1 MTMKRWTLGLLAC
14 LPLLTGCLDI
24 EQTLTLDKNLAG
36 KSGMSFKIDMEPFVL
51 FMVRMQKE
59 MSGQKGEPTAEEI
72 AEAKKQ
78 FLASSKNEMTGGDP
92 EARKAEVEKSLPAGV
107 KLLDSSIKEDGLKM
121 SARFLFGFDNVAKL
135 SQIKL
140 AGKAKEGEEAGGPQP
155 PGSDAISDPFDN
167 LLVKDEGAT
176 ILVTTKAVNPM
187 EEQEAEA
194 KDAGLPPEMQADIKK
209 AFEGLRF
216 AFKLDSP
223 MEVVE
228 HNATRKE
235 GKTLVWEYNLE
246 SFEKMTPKQRE
257 EGIRVRLK
265 K

>member
-1 MTMKRWTLGLLAC
+1 MTMKRWTLVLLAC

-59 MSGQKGEPTAEEI
+59 MSGQEGEPTAAEI
-72 AEAKKQ
+72 EEAKKQ
-78 FLASSKNEMTGGDP
+78 FLASSKKEEMTGGDP
-92 EARKAEVEKSLPAGV
+92 EARKAEIEKSLPAGV
-107 KLLDSSIKEDGLKM
+107 KLLDSSIKEDGLKL
-121 SARFLFGFDNVAKL
+121 AANFLFGFDNVAKL
-135 SQIKL
+135 SEVKL
-140 AGKAKEGEEAGGPQP
+140 SGKKPDEPAEGPQP

-167 LLVKDEGAT
+167 LVVKDEGKT
-176 ILVTTKAVNPM
+176 VLITTKAINPM
-187 EEQEAEA
+187 DEQEAEA
-194 KDAGLPPEMQADIKK
+194 KDAGLPPEMQEEIKK

-216 AFKLDSP
+216 AFKLDTP

-228 HNATRKE
+228 HNATRRE
-235 GKTLVWEYNLE
+235 GKTLIWEYNLE
-246 SFEKMTPKQRE
+246 SFEKMTAEQKA

>member
-1 MTMKRWTLGLLAC
+1 MTMKRWTLALLAC
-14 LPLLTGCLDI
+14 LPVLTGCLDI

-59 MSGQKGEPTAEEI
+59 MSGQEGEPTAAEI
-72 AEAKKQ
+72 EEAKKQ
-78 FLASSKNEMTGGDP
+78 FLASSKKEMTGDP
-92 EARKAEVEKSLPAGV
+92 AARKAEVEKSLPPGV
-107 KLLDSSIKEDGLKM
+107 KLLDSSIKEDGLKL

-135 SQIKL
+135 SQVKL
-140 AGKAKEGEEAGGPQP
+140 SGKPKEGEEPAGPQP

-167 LLVKDEGAT
+167 LVVKDEGAT
-176 ILVTTKAVNPM
+176 VLVTTKAVNPM
-187 EEQEAEA
+187 EEQEDEA
-194 KDAGLPPEMQADIKK
+194 KDAGLPPETQAEIKK
-209 AFEGLRF
+209 AFQGLRF

-228 HNATRKE
+228 HNATRRE

-246 SFEKMTPKQRE
+246 SFEKMTPQQKA

>member
-24 EQTLTLDKNLAG
+24 EQTLTLDKSLAG

-51 FMVRMQKE
+51 FMVRMQKQ
-59 MSGQKGEPTAEEI
+59 MSGQEGEPTAAEI
-72 AEAKKQ
+72 EEAKKQ
-78 FLASSKNEMTGGDP
+78 FLASSKNEMTGDP
-92 EARKAEVEKSLPAGV
+92 AARKAEVEKNLPPGV
-107 KLLDSSIKEDGLKM
+107 KLLDSSIKEDGLKL

-135 SQIKL
+135 SQVKL
-140 AGKAKEGEEAGGPQP
+140 SKPKEGEEAGGPQP

-167 LLVKDEGAT
+167 LVVKDEGAT

-187 EEQEAEA
+187 EEQEDEA
-194 KDAGLPPEMQADIKK
+194 KDAGLPPETQAEIKK
-209 AFEGLRF
+209 AFQGLRF
-216 AFKLDSP
+216 AFKLDTP

-228 HNATRKE
+228 HNATRRE
-235 GKTLVWEYNLE
+235 GKTLIWEYNLE
-246 SFEKMTPKQRE
+246 SFEKMTPAQKA